1 MKPKERVLRRYAHAG
16 CMLSAMWGYRII
28 DYGINGD
35 GSSVLSGARAYHK
48 TEGRAWSAAARRLVP
63 KGWRK

>member
-1 MKPKERVLRRYAHAG
+1 MKPKQRVLRRYSYAG

-28 DYGINGD
+28 DYGIGGT
-35 GSSVLSGARAYHK
+35 GSSVLSGAHAYHK
-48 TEGRAWSAAARRLVP
+48 SETKAWQDAARRLVP